1 MRDQKRAMIP
11 AFSAAW
17 ANALRIAVN
26 DDAAYRDAA
35 SGWTNPVA
43 LVVESG
49 VELTSGAAVQLD
61 LVAGS
66 CLSAASL
73 APEQVTA
80 PYVLSAALA
89 IWKEVISGRADPLT
103 AVARGTVILTRGSL
117 FTLMLHARGARAL
130 LASAQR
136 IETLW
141 P

>member
-1 MRDQKRAMIP
+1 MSDQKRAMIP

-66 CLSAASL
+66 CLSAESL
-73 APEQVTA
+73 GPGQATA

>member
-1 MRDQKRAMIP
+1 MSDQKRAMIP

-66 CLSAASL
+66 CLSAESL